1 MRSKAQA
8 AVAPEDQSRQ
18 AGGTR
23 FVGAALMPFQI
34 SRRAVSLGMPALL
47 LTGCVTGG
55 AGLVSRDDWRSVP
68 NAEFDRWLAGFR
80 VRAVENG
87 ISEATVTRAFRGVGY
102 VPLVIERDR
111 NQAEFNRTMEDYL
124 AIAASDERIA
134 MGRAKLRQHDRVL
147 QAIEDRF
154 GVEKEVMCAVW
165 GMESFYGT
173 QEGDAP
179 VIAAL
184 ATLTFDGRRGRFF
197 GSQLMSALRALDRG
211 DSTVAQMRGSWA
223 GAMGHTQ
230 IMPEVLEEYGVDFDG
245 DGRRGCWDDDPTDA
259 LATTAN
265 YLARHGWQRGRP
277 WAFEVRLP
285 AGFDES
291 LAGRT
296 RTRSVASWMGMGVRD
311 MDGGRV
317 PDHGE
322 AAILLQMGINGPALM
337 IFRNF
342 TAIRRYN
349 PANNYVIGIGH
360 LSDRLAGGG
369 PLRGSF
375 PPDENGLT
383 RAGRIEVQQR
393 LTAQG
398 FDTGGS
404 DGVIGPASRSA
415 IRAYEAAQ
423 GLPETGV
430 ATDALL
436 ARLRQTA

>member
-1 MRSKAQA
+1 
-8 AVAPEDQSRQ
+8 
-18 AGGTR
+18 
-23 FVGAALMPFQI
+23 MPLTL
-34 SRRAVSLGMPALL
+34 SRRAVALGLPALAL
-47 LTGCVTGG
+47 SGCVAGGGG
-55 AGLVSRDDWRSVP
+55 AGLVSRDEWRSVP
-68 NAEFDRWLAGFR
+68 NAEFDRWLVGFKA
-80 VRAVENG
+80 RAREAG
-87 ISEATVTRAFRGVGY
+87 ISEATLTRAFAGVGY

-124 AIAASDERIA
+124 AIAASDERIS
-134 MGRAKLRQHDRVL
+134 MGRAKLRQHGRTL

-173 QEGDAP
+173 QLGDAP

-184 ATLTFDGRRGRFF
+184 ATLTYDGRRGRFF

-211 DSTVAQMRGSWA
+211 DTTVSRMRGSWA

-245 DGRRGCWDDDPTDA
+245 DGRRGCWDADPTDA

-265 YLARHGWQRGRP
+265 YLARYGWQRGQP
-277 WAFEVRLP
+277 WAVEVQLP
-285 AGFDES
+285 EGFDAG
-291 LAGRT
+291 LAGR
-296 RTRSVASWMGMGVRD
+296 RQTRSVASWMGMGVRD
-311 MDGGRV
+311 MDGNTV
-317 PDHGE
+317 PNHGE
-322 AAILLQMGINGPALM
+322 AAILLQMGIEGPALM
-337 IFRNF
+337 IFGNF

-369 PLRGSF
+369 PIRGSY

-383 RAGRIEVQQR
+383 RAGRIEVQER

-398 FDTGGS
+398 FETGGS
-404 DGVIGPASRSA
+404 DGVIGPDSRAA
-415 IRAYEAAQ
+415 IRAYERAQ

-430 ATDALL
+430 ATDDLLALL
-436 ARLRQTA
+436 RRTA

>member
-1 MRSKAQA
+1 
-8 AVAPEDQSRQ
+8 
-18 AGGTR
+18 
-23 FVGAALMPFQI
+23 MPL
-34 SRRAVSLGMPALL
+34 SLTRRAVALGLPALAL
-47 LTGCVTGG
+47 SGCMSGV
-55 AGLVSRDDWRSVP
+55 AGTVSRNDWRSVP
-68 NAEFDRWLAGFR
+68 DAGFDQWLAGFR
-80 VRAVENG
+80 AEARAAG
-87 ISEATVTRAFRGVGY
+87 ISEATLTRAFRGVGY

-124 AIAASDERIA
+124 AIAASDERISL
-134 MGRAKLRQHDRVL
+134 GRAKLRQHGQVL

-173 QEGDAP
+173 QMGDAP

-184 ATLTFDGRRGRFF
+184 ATLTYDGRRGRFF
-197 GSQLMSALRALDRG
+197 GSQLMSALRALERG

-265 YLARHGWQRGRP
+265 YLARHGWTRGQP
-277 WAFEVRLP
+277 WAVEVRLP
-285 AGFDES
+285 EGFDES
-291 LAGRT
+291 LADRR

-311 MDGGRV
+311 MDGNRV
-317 PDHGE
+317 ADHGE
-322 AAILLQMGINGPALM
+322 AAILLQMGIEGPALM
-337 IFRNF
+337 IFGNF

-375 PPDENGLT
+375 PPDEHGLT
-383 RAGRIEVQQR
+383 RAGRIELQRR

-404 DGVIGPASRSA
+404 DGVIGPASRAA
-415 IRAYEAAQ
+415 IRAYERAQ
-423 GLPETGV
+423 GLPETGL
-430 ATDALL
+430 ATDELL
-436 ARLRQTA
+436 ALLRQTA